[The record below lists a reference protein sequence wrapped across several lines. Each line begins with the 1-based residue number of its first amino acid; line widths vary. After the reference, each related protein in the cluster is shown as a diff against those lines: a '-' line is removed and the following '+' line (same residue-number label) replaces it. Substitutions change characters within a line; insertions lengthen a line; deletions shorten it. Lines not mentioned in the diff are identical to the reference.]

1 MDFGNKRY
9 SLIFAGILI
18 TFIASIIIVIA
29 LGMGDF
35 DMHSS
40 QEFKSY
46 NDRLPVDMSKNLT
59 PTIINYEDCFIK
71 HRIVLGAEIAFD
83 LCHDVEAG
91 WMEVTYD
98 IPYEFPIS
106 ITEEYVDQNF
116 DITVR
121 SYGGY
126 HPDDF
131 GGSFMTIYQPKTNMG
146 GILEITWDD
155 GMADTPLST
164 MKYTASFDIVGGGPI
179 ILESNH
185 LPDISTIGAEYSFI
199 LEAEPTPDLGKWVHV
214 GVYSSWEGCHDA
226 NQKFKLILAHKNC
239 VLRIP
244 NSQT

>member
-1 MDFGNKRY
+1 MDFSNKRY

-18 TFIASIIIVIA
+18 TFVASIIIVIA
-29 LGMGDF
+29 LGIGGF

-40 QEFKSY
+40 REFESY
-46 NDRLPVDMSKNLT
+46 NDRLSIDMSKNLT
-59 PTIINYEDCFIK
+59 PTIINYEEGFIE
-71 HRIVLGAEIAFD
+71 HRIVPGAELAFD

-106 ITEEYVDQNF
+106 ITEEYVDQYF

-131 GGSFMTIYQPKTNMG
+131 GGSYLALYQPKTGKG
-146 GILEITWDD
+146 GLIEVTWDE
-155 GMADTPLST
+155 GMIDMPFST
-164 MKYTASFDIVGGGPI
+164 MKYTASFDIIGENPI

-185 LPDISTIGAEYSFI
+185 LPDVYTTGAEYPFI

-214 GVYSSWEGCHDA
+214 GVFSSWEGCHEV
-226 NQKFKLILAHKNC
+226 NQKFKLILAH
-239 VLRIP
+239 
-244 NSQT
+244 